1 MQLFDR
7 INIDDQA
14 GVRITGDGYL
24 VANPRISR
32 TGIQLYRGSEV
43 GVKDKKIV
51 RVYRPATEVFH
62 EDAMR
67 SMAHRPLTNDHP
79 PVPVTAD
86 NWKDFAIGQS
96 GDAVARDGECL
107 RVPMV
112 FMDGAAIKDI
122 QNGKKQLS
130 VGYTCDVKIES
141 GMTPDTNEP
150 YDAIQTNIR
159 GNHIALVKAA
169 RGGDRLTVGDAPPQ
183 TVVDTGAVIA
193 AAEAIK
199 TGKVDRDTKLADA
212 NSLLAPGYPMGKDGT
227 IYVSVLESSK
237 KEAND
242 SGDEAVV
249 SAIDS
254 LLKLIGDGKQKGPAM
269 KTMTVDGITCEMS
282 DTAIEVVQRA
292 LANSAKLLKDANE
305 KAEEEAAKFK
315 KKTEEDAATITTLS
329 KDKETLT
336 AEVATLKKQA
346 EDSAM
351 TPDKLDAMVKDRAEI
366 SGKAKAILG
375 DKLVVDGK
383 STADIKRQ
391 VVDAKLGDAAKGWTD
406 DQVSVSFATLTAG
419 VKATDSAA
427 PAAARAAFA
436 APHINDADP
445 RDAAYAK
452 RDKQLADAWKGPAA
466 NA

>member
-14 GVRITGDGYL
+14 GVRVTGDGYL

-43 GVKDKKIV
+43 GIKDKKIV
-51 RVYRPATEVFH
+51 RVYRPEAEVFH
-62 EDAMR
+62 ADAMR

-79 PVPVTAD
+79 AVPVTAD
-86 NWKDFAIGQS
+86 NWRDFAIGQS
-96 GDAVARDGECL
+96 GDAVARDGDCL

-130 VGYTCDVKIES
+130 VGYTCDIKIED
-141 GMTPDTNEP
+141 GVTPEGEP
-150 YDAIQTNIR
+150 YDAVQTNIR

-169 RGGDRLTVGDAPPQ
+169 RGGDRLTVGDAPPAV
-183 TVVDTGAVIA
+183 VVDVA
-193 AAEAIK
+193 AALGAAELIK
-199 TGKVDRDTKLADA
+199 AGKVDRDTKIAGAD
-212 NSLLAPGYPMGKDGT
+212 SLIAPGYPMGKGGT
-227 IYVSVLESSK
+227 IYVSSLEDSK
-237 KEAND
+237 KEAKD
-242 SGDEAVV
+242 SGDDAVV
-249 SAIDS
+249 AAIDS
-254 LLKLIGDGKQKGPAM
+254 LLKLIDGNGKQEKAM

-292 LANSAKLLKDANE
+292 LSNSAKALKDAQTT
-305 KAEEEAAKFK
+305 AEEEAAKFK
-315 KKTEEDAATITTLS
+315 KKSEEDAATITTLS

-383 STADIKRQ
+383 STTDIKRQ

-427 PAAARAAFA
+427 PATARAAFA
-436 APHINDADP
+436 APHLGDGDP
-445 RDAAYAK
+445 REAAYAR
-452 RDKQLADAWKGPAA
+452 RDQRMADAWKGPQGTA
-466 NA
+466 